1 MHNAPPEA
9 NPICSFEAGIGRHP
23 KENES
28 NCFQHNLTAAKGI
41 GGFHMRPVML
51 QACADELQRGE
62 QVWQQV
68 VACNAQE
75 AFQADDQGAAYLQAL
90 QQIFRVALLLQ
101 QAAEL
106 HGDTGETDSTT
117 AFAVAR
123 RLSMDVVEGV
133 SDRKCDVGTCA

>member
-1 MHNAPPEA
+1 MPEA
-9 NPICSFEAGIGRHP
+9 NPIHAFEAHTGRRLR
-23 KENES
+23 EYES
-28 NCFQHNLTAAKGI
+28 GCPQHNLTAATVV
-41 GGFHMRPVML
+41 GGVHMRSVVL

-75 AFQADDQGAAYLQAL
+75 AFQADLQGAAYLQAL

-101 QAAEL
+101 QAADL
-106 HGDTGETDSTT
+106 HGGTGETHYTT

-133 SDRKCDVGTCA
+133 SDRDCAFGMCA